1 MDLIFNIHPNNLD
14 IKNNT
19 YTYNYDFLDLD
30 FLIQSNIHYQNY
42 YKILNTYDTFKLK
55 NFYQFLYLRII
66 HINRKYKKI
75 DILPQNN
82 NFINC
87 KDLNSLLKNYIQ
99 NNTIKS
105 IIIMNAIQLYYNH

>member
-14 IKNNT
+14 IKKCI
-19 YTYNYDFLDLD
+19 YSYNYNFLDSD
-30 FLIQSNIHYQNY
+30 FLINSNINYQNY
-42 YKILNTYDTFKLK
+42 YKILNTYDSFKLK

-82 NFINC
+82 CFINC
-87 KDLNSLLKNYIQ
+87 EELNSLLKNYIQ
-99 NNTIKS
+99 NNILKQ